1 MFVPLRV
8 AAKHYNVS
16 KQTISAWA
24 SKGDLEF
31 TVLPGGHRR
40 FKIKGDGN
48 VDVKEA
54 PRKEKVDVCYCR
66 VSSSGQKE
74 DLQRQIAYMQRRY
87 SGWEIASDV
96 GSGLNW
102 KRKGL
107 KTLLRRCMQGD
118 IGQVAVAHKDRL
130 ARFGY
135 QIIEYMLGE
144 CGVKL
149 LCDDSEIHVSK
160 EQELVDDILSIVTVF
175 SARIHGQRH
184 YETSNARKS
193 KDRQEDPE
201 GHPES
206 SKRRRT
212 ETHEMDGMLQED
224 V

>member
-31 TVLPGGHRR
+31 TILPGGHRR

-48 VDVKEA
+48 VDVKET

-66 VSSSGQKE
+66 VSSGGQKE
-74 DLQRQIAYMQRRY
+74 DLKRQIAYMQRKY
-87 SGWEIASDV
+87 PGWEIVSDV

-102 KRKGL
+102 KRNGL

-118 IGQVAVAHKDRL
+118 IRQVAVAHKDRL

-160 EQELVDDILSIVTVF
+160 ERELVDDILSIVTVF

-184 YETSNARKS
+184 YKNQ
-193 KDRQEDPE
+193 DHQEDQEADP
-201 GHPES
+201 GP

-212 ETHEMDGMLQED
+212 ETEGVDGVLQENI
-224 V
+224 